1 MEREGKGIEGEV
13 KKLQFKGKKWKPGV
27 LIGKIRGNSTPSP
40 TWNFGCL
47 HPDGSLLQDFKFPIK
62 TTHSARQ
69 LGANFWEVHPPHPK
83 MSKGGARHHHHNYHK
98 DKGLGLPK
106 QLAEPPDGPTEKL
119 ASQSKLKGCVSASQV
134 QHDQSIKRDGHA
146 LQPVYT
152 ASYSSSVEDAPYI
165 PAVTPTTS
173 LDFEHMNQKAS
184 YSLKTSTELLKVLN
198 RIWSLEK
205 QHASNILNVKAL
217 KRELN
222 HSQARLKELLQEKK
236 RDRVE
241 IDDLMKQI
249 KGNEVFRKK
258 REQDRIKAVTDELED
273 ERKLRKHSENIHRKL
288 GRELSEVRSSFS
300 NALKELKGERKAQIL
315 LENFCDELA
324 KGIRD
329 YEQELRLIKH
339 KTEKDLVVNEHSDQL
354 ILHISE
360 AWLDE
365 RLQMKLAEGRA
376 DLAENNSA
384 VDKLSSEIQRFLHA
398 RQSDGTRNNG
408 GLLSKMQ
415 KGSSKHKRSLE
426 SFHLTEAASAPHDG
440 NYDENSSHSG
450 THCFDLYRVPSG
462 KQRDGFSG
470 HHCKKASESHSGDEI
485 KSMEKKTPS
494 AEVFKACNQSCSQ
507 MQFEE
512 HGSGK
517 VGVENP
523 NEVDNSQK
531 LERSEITAGGSKGR
545 ENRQVGAPEMDS
557 YRENKCME
565 GSLNPSAST
574 GNAGTVRQWI
584 SSFTAPDPEVSES
597 SSKWPPVVKE
607 NTLKAKLLEAR
618 LESQRSRSKASK
630 GHI

>member
-1 MEREGKGIEGEV
+1 
-13 KKLQFKGKKWKPGV
+13 
-27 LIGKIRGNSTPSP
+27 
-40 TWNFGCL
+40 
-47 HPDGSLLQDFKFPIK
+47 
-62 TTHSARQ
+62 
-69 LGANFWEVHPPHPK
+69 
-83 MSKGGARHHHHNYHK
+83 MSKGGARHHYHNYHM

-184 YSLKTSTELLKVLN
+184 YSLKTSTELLKVLD

-205 QHASNILNVKAL
+205 QHASNILYVKSL
-217 KRELN
+217 KRDLN

-236 RDRVE
+236 RNRVE
-241 IDDLMKQI
+241 MDDLMKQI
-249 KGNEVFRKK
+249 KGDEVFRKK
-258 REQDRIKAVTDELED
+258 REQDRIKAVTYELED

-288 GRELSEVRSSFS
+288 GCELSEARSSFS
-300 NALKELKGERKAQIL
+300 NALKELKGERKARIL

-339 KTEKDLVVNEHSDQL
+339 KPEKDLVVNKHSDRL

-365 RLQMKLAEGRA
+365 RLQMTLAEGRG
-376 DLAENNSA
+376 DLAEKNSA

-398 RQSDGTRNNG
+398 KQSDGIGNNG
-408 GLLSKMQ
+408 GLLSKKQ
-415 KGSSKHKRSLE
+415 KGSSKHRHSLE
-426 SFHLTEAASAPHDG
+426 SFHLTEAASAPRDG
-440 NYDENSSHSG
+440 NYEENSSHNGS
-450 THCFDLYRVPSG
+450 HCFDLYRVPSG
-462 KQRDGFSG
+462 KQTDSRSG
-470 HHCKKASESHSGDEI
+470 HHCEKASLSHLGGEI
-485 KSMEKKTPS
+485 KSNLMEKKTPS
-494 AEVFKACNQSCSQ
+494 AEVIKARDQSSSQ

-512 HGSGK
+512 HSSGK
-517 VGVENP
+517 VGVD
-523 NEVDNSQK
+523 EVDNSQK
-531 LERSEITAGGSKGR
+531 LEKSEVTAGGSEGR

-557 YRENKCME
+557 YRENKCVE
-565 GSLNPSAST
+565 DSLNPSAST

-584 SSFTAPDPEVSES
+584 SRFTAPDPEVSES
-597 SSKWPPVVKE
+597 SSKWPPGVKE

-630 GHI
+630 G

>member
-1 MEREGKGIEGEV
+1 
-13 KKLQFKGKKWKPGV
+13 
-27 LIGKIRGNSTPSP
+27 
-40 TWNFGCL
+40 
-47 HPDGSLLQDFKFPIK
+47 
-62 TTHSARQ
+62 
-69 LGANFWEVHPPHPK
+69 

-98 DKGLGLPK
+98 DNGLGLPK

-119 ASQSKLKGCVSASQV
+119 ESQSKLKGCVSASQSTIWEDLPPDSRTS
-134 QHDQSIKRDGHA
+134 QA
-146 LQPVYT
+146 LFSFPCDEKQ
-152 ASYSSSVEDAPYI
+152 DAPYI

-173 LDFEHMNQKAS
+173 LDFEHTNRKAS
-184 YSLKTSTELLKVLN
+184 YSHKTSTELLKVLN

-205 QHASNILNVKAL
+205 QHASNILYVKAL

-258 REQDRIKAVTDELED
+258 REQDRINAVTDELED

-300 NALKELKGERKAQIL
+300 NAPKELGGERKARIL

-324 KGIRD
+324 K
-329 YEQELRLIKH
+329 
-339 KTEKDLVVNEHSDQL
+339 
-354 ILHISE
+354 
-360 AWLDE
+360 
-365 RLQMKLAEGRA
+365 
-376 DLAENNSA
+376 
-384 VDKLSSEIQRFLHA
+384 
-398 RQSDGTRNNG
+398 
-408 GLLSKMQ
+408 
-415 KGSSKHKRSLE
+415 
-426 SFHLTEAASAPHDG
+426 
-440 NYDENSSHSG
+440 
-450 THCFDLYRVPSG
+450 VPSG
-462 KQRDGFSG
+462 KQRDGCSG
-470 HHCKKASESHSGDEI
+470 HHCEKASISHPGDEI
-485 KSMEKKTPS
+485 KSNLMEKKTPS
-494 AEVFKACNQSCSQ
+494 AEVIKARDQSSCQ

-512 HGSGK
+512 HSSGK

-531 LERSEITAGGSKGR
+531 LERSEVTAGGSKGR

-557 YRENKCME
+557 CRENK
-565 GSLNPSAST
+565 S
-574 GNAGTVRQWI
+574 
-584 SSFTAPDPEVSES
+584 PDPEVSES
-597 SSKWPPVVKE
+597 SSKWPPAVKE

>member
-1 MEREGKGIEGEV
+1 MKATQIPCYKCLCGC
-13 KKLQFKGKKWKPGV
+13 
-27 LIGKIRGNSTPSP
+27 NS
-40 TWNFGCL
+40 
-47 HPDGSLLQDFKFPIK
+47 GSVASF
-62 TTHSARQ
+62 TR
-69 LGANFWEVHPPHPK
+69 
-83 MSKGGARHHHHNYHK
+83 
-98 DKGLGLPK
+98 
-106 QLAEPPDGPTEKL
+106 L

-134 QHDQSIKRDGHA
+134 QHDQSIKRDGNA

-165 PAVTPTTS
+165 PAVTPTAS
-173 LDFEHMNQKAS
+173 LDFEHMNRKAN

-205 QHASNILNVKAL
+205 HHASNVLYVKAL

-222 HSQARLKELLQEKK
+222 HSKARLKELLQEKK
-236 RDRVE
+236 RDQVE
-241 IDDLMKQI
+241 MDDLMKQI

-300 NALKELKGERKAQIL
+300 NALKELKGERKARIL

-339 KTEKDLVVNEHSDQL
+339 KTEKDLVVNEHSDRL

-376 DLAENNSA
+376 DLAEKNSA

-398 RQSDGTRNNG
+398 KQSDGTRNNG
-408 GLLSKMQ
+408 GLLSKIINI
-415 KGSSKHKRSLE
+415 LE

-450 THCFDLYRVPSG
+450 SHCFDLNSFPSG
-462 KQRDGFSG
+462 KQRDGCSG
-470 HHCKKASESHSGDEI
+470 HHCEKASLSHPGDEI
-485 KSMEKKTPS
+485 KSNLMEKKTPS
-494 AEVFKACNQSCSQ
+494 AEVIKARHQSSSQ

-512 HGSGK
+512 HSSGK

-531 LERSEITAGGSKGR
+531 LERSEVTAGGSKGR

-565 GSLNPSAST
+565 DSLNPSAST

-584 SSFTAPDPEVSES
+584 SRFTAPDPEVSES
-597 SSKWPPVVKE
+597 SSKWPPGVKE
-607 NTLKAKLLEAR
+607 NTLKAKLLEAK
-618 LESQRSRSKASK
+618 LESQRPRSKASK